1 MTKLEARMTNGE
13 APHPIPLLGEE
24 RGREAT
30 VRRGVLRTC
39 LQGLAGSAG
48 EM

>member
-1 MTKLEARMTNGE
+1 MTKLETRMTNGE

-30 VRRGVLRTC
+30 VRRE
-39 LQGLAGSAG
+39 QGNDEARIPNDD
-48 EM
+48 